1 MVTIKIEGMMCKQC
15 VSKVKKALEAIEGV
29 TADVKLEDN
38 AAYVEGST
46 DLEALKKAVT
56 DKGFEVVSI
65 G

>member
-1 MVTIKIEGMMCKQC
+1 MCKHC